1 MAAKYWPGQDPLG
14 KRLQLPHGKDFL
26 QVVGVV
32 KTTNYQSLGE
42 APQPCIYV
50 PLRQNFADSMIL
62 YVRSERDP
70 STMVAAVQ
78 GEIRNIDPALPLE
91 DIRTGTM
98 VIDQALWWSKIGVG
112 LLGVFGILALTLA
125 SVGLYG
131 IMAYSVNQRRREI
144 GVRMALGADQESVSL
159 LVLRQGMAVVLSGV
173 AVGMVLA
180 FLLGRALSRFLY
192 GVSGSDLVS
201 IGSASLVLV
210 LVALVACYLPA
221 RSASRVDPLV
231 ALREA

>member
-1 MAAKYWPGQDPLG
+1 
-14 KRLQLPHGKDFL
+14 
-26 QVVGVV
+26 
-32 KTTNYQSLGE
+32 
-42 APQPCIYV
+42 
-50 PLRQNFADSMIL
+50 
-62 YVRSERDP
+62 
-70 STMVAAVQ
+70 
-78 GEIRNIDPALPLE
+78 LE

-112 LLGVFGILALTLA
+112 LLGVFGLLALSLA

-159 LVLRQGMAVVLSGV
+159 LVLRQGMTVVLSGV
-173 AVGMVLA
+173 AVGVGVAL
-180 FLLGRALSRFLY
+180 LLGRVLSRFLY
-192 GVSGSDLVS
+192 GVSGSDLLS
-201 IGSASLVLV
+201 IGGASLVL
-210 LVALVACYLPA
+210 LVVAVIACYLPA